1 MDSARRGRK
10 VGRIEFDAD
19 ETAIGFAGGH
29 ERGTRTAKGI
39 QHERSWLGEGLD
51 QRLEDTDGLL
61 RGMEAIAGIGPVDDV
76 GERGSRRVHV
86 SFGQQIGLLMLIAQ
100 EARR

>member
-1 MDSARRGRK
+1 M
-10 VGRIEFDAD
+10 VGGIEFDAD
-19 ETAIGFAGGH
+19 ETAIEFPGGH

-39 QHERSWLGEGLD
+39 EHERSWLGESLN

-76 GERGSRRVHV
+76 GERGSRRLHI
-86 SFGQQIGLLMLIAQ
+86 SFGQQIGLLMLVAV
-100 EARR
+100 EGRRGGGFFW